1 MPKKK
6 RRRDVYIPS
15 TFSKFVP
22 EVLKITVLDCWL
34 ETKVKKMLK
43 NIDVKINH
51 HHINYI
57 FLSFT
62 TEMIINDA
70 YFSELPVDTEQ
81 EFLVQVMFDD
91 SLHSL
96 QELSF
101 EKKQNYVNYS
111 EICTEHALRFGLKL

>member
-1 MPKKK
+1 
-6 RRRDVYIPS
+6 
-15 TFSKFVP
+15 
-22 EVLKITVLDCWL
+22 
-34 ETKVKKMLK
+34 
-43 NIDVKINH
+43 
-51 HHINYI
+51 
-57 FLSFT
+57 
-62 TEMIINDA
+62 MIINDA

-91 SLHSL
+91 GLHSL

>member
-1 MPKKK
+1 
-6 RRRDVYIPS
+6 
-15 TFSKFVP
+15 
-22 EVLKITVLDCWL
+22 
-34 ETKVKKMLK
+34 MLK

-91 SLHSL
+91 GLHSL

-101 EKKQNYVNYS
+101 EKKQNYVNYF